1 MLYEQLTIKGSNFS
15 FVTWREQVTFQWDNG
30 DIYFVLDQHA

>member
-1 MLYEQLTIKGSNFS
+1 MLYEQMTIKGNNFS
-15 FVTWREQVTFQWDNG
+15 SVTWREQVTFQWDND